1 MQRTSWEAS
10 PQAVL
15 GRKRQ
20 IAKIHELYR
29 LQLFRLCK
37 MRHANHFLPDSADGR
52 ALLTALLRC
61 KVSADAALEAARWL
75 EPTELPA
82 LQRAA
87 QRVPLHD
94 VGKLVSL
101 TYDERQSGR
110 LWLLRPCDVPWPE
123 VQRRMKERRIEA
135 ERERKRKRRKR
146 QELREQREMFR
157 NTPRRDDAI
166 MNILST
172 DWTRVSEIVEQAR
185 TVLVFRPG
193 DPVRWGGS
201 LRAAF
206 RVALKSGSLRKLV
219 HRTLDHLEALGVIE
233 TELRE
238 GTRGLMVRFAR
249 KVDLEP

>member
-1 MQRTSWEAS
+1 MERTPWKAT
-10 PQAVL
+10 PQAV
-15 GRKRQ
+15 RV
-20 IAKIHELYR
+20 AKIHEQYR

-94 VGKLVSL
+94 VGKLVGL
-101 TYDERQSGR
+101 TYDEREGGR

-123 VQRRMKERRIEA
+123 LQRRTQERRIEK
-135 ERERKRKRRKR
+135 ERERKRRKR
-146 QELREQREMFR
+146 QELREQREMTR
-157 NTPRRDDAI
+157 STPRRDEAI
-166 MNILST
+166 MDMLTTN
-172 DWTRVSEIVEQAR
+172 WTPVSEIVQQALTVRVRHTGRRYPRDRPGSRRLREAFAVAR
-185 TVLVFRPG
+185 T
-193 DPVRWGGS
+193 
-201 LRAAF
+201 
-206 RVALKSGSLRKLV
+206 SGSLRKLV
-219 HRTLDHLEALGVIE
+219 HRTLDQLEGLGVIE
-233 TELRE
+233 TELRK

-249 KVDLEP
+249 KIDSESDA